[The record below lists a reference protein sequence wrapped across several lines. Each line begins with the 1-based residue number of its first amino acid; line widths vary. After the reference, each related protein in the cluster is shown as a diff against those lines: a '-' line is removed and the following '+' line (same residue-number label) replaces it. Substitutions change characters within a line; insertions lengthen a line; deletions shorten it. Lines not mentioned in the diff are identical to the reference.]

1 MIETLTIRVYNKQNK
16 SDLEKSFD
24 KCKDYFKSKNAF
36 LIECMV
42 RGLSVIERD
51 IFGLDTVKDVDELY
65 LEIKKTTETLNKL
78 IRLSEKNA
86 KETIAH
92 LTVNQNLLSNNFNM
106 LLGLSER
113 EPKSVKSVECGHYE
127 ELPTR
132 YKIILSDMLE
142 ELKKS

>member
-36 LIECMV
+36 LMECMV

-65 LEIKKTTETLNKL
+65 L
-78 IRLSEKNA
+78 
-86 KETIAH
+86 
-92 LTVNQNLLSNNFNM
+92 
-106 LLGLSER
+106 
-113 EPKSVKSVECGHYE
+113 
-127 ELPTR
+127 
-132 YKIILSDMLE
+132 D
-142 ELKKS
+142 